1 MRKTFMNYKEFAKSL
16 KIDKNGKSPS
26 FYTDFSFKTHSLKLS
41 IRFLKN
47 YSKKFKSDVRICFH
61 PNLDHELHAM
71 IILQN
76 KFNNYLPHKH
86 PHVGDTIMVCSG
98 RLLAKIFDDKGKI
111 SEENNINENEIYL
124 MPNNVF
130 HCFYPLTDQVIYLE
144 FKPGP
149 FKKFGKSIFPEWVAN
164 I

>member
-1 MRKTFMNYKEFAKSL
+1 
-16 KIDKNGKSPS
+16 
-26 FYTDFSFKTHSLKLS
+26 
-41 IRFLKN
+41 
-47 YSKKFKSDVRICFH
+47 
-61 PNLDHELHAM
+61 M